1 MKNWE
6 NTEINRL
13 ALDVLKHLMEEAFHN
28 LIEVTL
34 TPEDN
39 DVKMDI
45 KPTTDNSLNSDYCM
59 IAANIISRVFLIDWS
74 NFDYYK
80 FYNTVI
86 DYAITNI
93 TEEPYIRL
101 GQAVFNISESLGYNV
116 SLCRGNDSDCYYDNK
131 NINYFLNT
139 MFDYYLKNEKI
150 KDKRN
155 VLY

>member
-28 LIEVTL
+28 LIEVKL

-45 KPTTDNSLNSDYCM
+45 KPTTDNSLNNDYCM

-86 DYAITNI
+86 NYAITNI
-93 TEEPYIRL
+93 IKEPYIRL

-116 SLCRGNDSDCYYDNK
+116 SLCRGNDSDCFYNNK
-131 NINYFLNT
+131 NINCFLNT
-139 MFDYYLKNEKI
+139 MFDYYFKND
-150 KDKRN
+150 KD
-155 VLY
+155 